1 MAKTFIYHGER
12 KSRHGYKKSY
22 TQAQLTEDKL
32 ERLAKKGWKE
42 EVKPKSKPK
51 AKSKSK
57 STKKK

>member
-1 MAKTFIYHGER
+1 MAKTFVYHGER

-22 TQAQLTEDKL
+22 TQAQLTKDKL
-32 ERLAKKGWKE
+32 ERLAKKGWIE